1 MSDAKPPVKRG
12 GLPAKRGAI
21 FDQIAKAKPKKI
33 IPASPSREE
42 LIAAA
47 TKPRTPRLVFAIDAT
62 ASRRPAW
69 EEAQRITDALFEALP
84 GELEIALAVHSGG
97 TVQMFSSFSTDV
109 AHFRD
114 KARGVTCR
122 GGHTKLV
129 SLMRQTLDHQGVK
142 AFLYIGDCFE
152 ENSAEAYDLA
162 DAMALRGVKA
172 FMFHDDATGGTAHR
186 DIFAEIARRTG
197 GALID
202 FRSWSQQEL
211 REIFAAVAVLA
222 VGGVRLLEQ
231 RRKQLPGADKLLRL
245 LPK

>member
-1 MSDAKPPVKRG
+1 MSDKKPPAKRG
-12 GLPAKRGAI
+12 GVPAKRGAI
-21 FDQIAKAKPKKI
+21 FDQIAQAKPKSRI
-33 IPASPSREE
+33 SASPSRED
-42 LIAAA
+42 LLAAA

-97 TVQMFSSFSTDV
+97 TVQMFSSFSTDIG
-109 AHFRD
+109 HFRD
-114 KARGVTCR
+114 KALGVKCR
-122 GGHTKLV
+122 SGRTRLV
-129 SLMRQTLDHQGVK
+129 SLMNETLDHQGVK
-142 AFLYIGDCFE
+142 IFLYIGDCFE
-152 ENSAEAYDLA
+152 EEPLEAYELA

-172 FMFHDDATGGTAHR
+172 LMFHDDATGGTFHR
-186 DIFAEIARRTG
+186 DVFAEIARRTG

-202 FRSWSQQEL
+202 FRSWSQAEL

-222 VGGVRLLEQ
+222 VGGVRMLEQ
-231 RRKQLPGADKLLRL
+231 RRKQLPGADRLLRL